1 MSTLDLRVGGVD
13 IDFDL
18 IKVNGSYVKKWE
30 MTINPNNEL
39 GISWSFDPATYA
51 NDFTYSN
58 TRDTREDL
66 NGYFGTM
73 TMWSPADNPLHDR
86 LDIALAG
93 IDKDYGV
100 DSGGAYY
107 PLNSVTRTG
116 QSISMVQFGKYESLW
131 SGTGSLSQV
140 RQNMPRPTFYVSGN
154 NVNEVTTLTEN
165 VTQTW
170 PEWSSFNGE
179 TGYHALQNYTVYKKP
194 YIPDTTL
201 SLHSNSTQHQYNGGV
216 VIPSS
221 ITLSQ
226 PETFAAVSLI
236 RIDGT
241 VEPLAS
247 YSSFYALHQ
256 HANFGSHRF
265 ALCIRAYAP
274 HWDQDSDISI
284 SWSITGAGAPHVNEK
299 GTDATSGTITNF
311 QPIPTTAYGYTS
323 AMSNYRY
330 GYTEVYADSLPIGSG
345 GLETFEWDFNI
356 VPNGLK
362 LHSASTSTVNLS
374 GIL

>member
-1 MSTLDLRVGGVD
+1 METTGVAQGTSVGYYLANAADDWGESGAYPTGSFIIGADGKASVTLTPL
-13 IDFDL
+13 
-18 IKVNGSYVKKWE
+18 
-30 MTINPNNEL
+30 
-39 GISWSFDPATYA
+39 
-51 NDFTYSN
+51 
-58 TRDTREDL
+58 EDQVEE
-66 NGYFGTM
+66 GAEEAAF
-73 TMWSPADNPLHDR
+73 
-86 LDIALAG
+86 ILAG
-93 IDKDYGV
+93 AGTLYVTQPDGS
-100 DSGGAYY
+100 SGNGGMQI
-107 PLNSVTRTG
+107 VTV
-116 QSISMVQFGKYESLW
+116 INDAHD
-131 SGTGSLSQV
+131 SLSQV
-140 RQNMPRPTFYVSGN
+140 RQNMPSPTFYVSGS

-165 VTQTW
+165 ATQTW
-170 PEWSSFNGE
+170 PEWSSFDGD
-179 TGYHALQNYTVYKKP
+179 TGYYALQNYTVYKKP

-201 SLHSNSTQHQYNGGV
+201 SLQSNSTQNQYNGGV
-216 VIPSS
+216 AIPSS

-226 PETFAAVSLI
+226 PETFAAVSAI

-256 HANFGSHRF
+256 EPAFGSHRF

-323 AMSNYRY
+323 AMSDYRY
-330 GYTEVYADSLPIGSG
+330 GYTEVYADQLPLGSG
-345 GLETFEWDFNI
+345 GLETFQWDFNI